1 MDLTFDTVAPG
12 DVLTFIN
19 THSNGGARTRSTHTA
34 RVTKKTERTVFLDD
48 VHDTQD
54 GIDGPRP
61 VRYRLTRKTWADR
74 RVRRTTAEGLPRRG
88 RTATSRVADAA
99 LRPATPTVH
108 TVVTVTTQGGPTRVH
123 TAGCGYIDRD
133 ALKWH
138 STPRTHQV
146 VDRAGLIR
154 PMVED
159 LLAEDPGL
167 DLDYF
172 DNDEDFL
179 YAACCPR
186 LPWRALGAC
195 FGHQPRDSDNPR
207 VQKVVAALTAE
218 GHTPATV
225 VGDYDDPE
233 AQVQANGFL
242 AYSRDSEQVHIA
254 HLRDG
259 HDVNPT
265 TRTFHHQTLAAYAA
279 TLSGHDGITVLAR
292 PLRILR
298 TRVLPTT

>member
-1 MDLTFDTVAPG
+1 MSLTFDDIAVG
-12 DVLTFIN
+12 EVVTFVTSRDKKWI
-19 THSNGGARTRSTHTA
+19 TRTA
-34 RVTKKTERTVFLDD
+34 RVVRATDKMVFLDD
-48 VHDTQD
+48 VTITTRDRT
-54 GIDGPRP
+54 GTRP
-61 VRYRLTRKTWADR
+61 VRYRISRTGWDR
-74 RVRRTTAEGLPRRG
+74 RQVHRTTPEGLPRRG
-88 RTATSRVADAA
+88 TTNTSRVAAAA
-99 LRPATPTVH
+99 LRPAAPTVH
-108 TVVTVTTQGGPTRVH
+108 TVVTITPRGGTTRVH